1 MVLSSAARYE
11 KSSMSEDQIAELVS
25 NILAAVG
32 LKVLFWIA
40 IHVNDAFETVR
51 FFIYMAKPI
60 FLAFLLKQCFIHN
73 FQNFIAK
80 PVQPKVYFSSSTIKC
95 IQN

>member
-11 KSSMSEDQIAELVS
+11 KSSMSDDQIAELVS

-51 FFIYMAKPI
+51 FFIYMAEPI
-60 FLAFLLKQCFIHN
+60 FLAYLLKQNPQLSELYCK
-73 FQNFIAK
+73 A
-80 PVQPKVYFSSSTIKC
+80 SSTKSLLFLHHR
-95 IQN
+95 